1 MRTYRGLARAYSV
14 TMRQD
19 KRTGEYLAFVPTAY
33 RNRHGDAYYMALTM
47 ADGWVELSPKYATRY
62 TVTVTD
68 YPAELKRAFDA
79 SIGYTMNLAARLY
92 NSAVAS

>member
-1 MRTYRGLARAYSV
+1 
-14 TMRQD
+14 MRQD

-47 ADGWVELSPKYATRY
+47 AGGWVKLSPKYATRC

-68 YPAELKRAFDA
+68 YPADLKRAFDA
-79 SIGYTMNLAARLY
+79 SIGYTMNLATRLY
-92 NSAVAS
+92 NPVVAS

>member
-1 MRTYRGLARAYSV
+1 MKNLARAYSV

-33 RNRHGDAYYMALTM
+33 RNRHGDAYYMALTLM
-47 ADGWVELSPKYATRY
+47 DGWVELTPAYATRC

-68 YPAELKRAFDA
+68 YPTDLKRAFDA
-79 SIGYTMNLAARLY
+79 SMGYTMNLAARLY